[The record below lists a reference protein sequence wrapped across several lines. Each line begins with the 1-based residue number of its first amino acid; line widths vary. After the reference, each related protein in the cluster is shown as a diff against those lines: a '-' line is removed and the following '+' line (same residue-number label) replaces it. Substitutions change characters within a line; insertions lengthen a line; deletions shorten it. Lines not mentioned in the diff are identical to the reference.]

1 MTPSQRQVERFLQ
14 HFSAGCKTPLHLKD
28 GVCALYNEQ
37 GQEAAVLEVPEQSDS
52 LLLHCQLTE
61 TDPQTALILYPQ
73 LLQLN
78 FEMAAMR
85 GCWLALD
92 EQYKVRLCFQQ
103 SLTQLDEATFSH
115 LVSGFIEQAVEVSE
129 FIGQIAARS
138 AA

>member
-1 MTPSQRQVERFLQ
+1 MTPSQQQAETFLQ
-14 HFSAGCKTPLHLKD
+14 HFSAGCHTPLHLQN

-52 LLLHCQLTE
+52 LLLHCQLLVA
-61 TDPQTALILYPQ
+61 DPQSAAALYPL

-78 FEMAAMR
+78 FEMGAMR

-92 EQYKVRLCFQQ
+92 ELHTVRLCFQQ
-103 SLTQLDEATFSH
+103 ALASLDEASFTH
-115 LVSGFIEQAVEVSE
+115 VVSGFIEQAGEVRA
-129 FIGQIAARS
+129 FIAEMLAQS

>member
-14 HFSAGCKTPLHLKD
+14 HFSSGCKTPLHLKE
-28 GVCALYNEQ
+28 GVCALYNDQ

-61 TDPQTALILYPQ
+61 TDPQASLTFYPL

-92 EQYKVRLCFQQ
+92 EQHKVRLCFQQ
-103 SLTQLDEATFSH
+103 SLAQLDEATFSH
-115 LVSGFIEQAVEVSE
+115 LVSGFIEQAVEVRE
-129 FIGQIAARS
+129 FIVQITGRS

>member
-1 MTPSQRQVERFLQ
+1 MTASQRQVEKFLQ
-14 HFSAGCKTPLHLKD
+14 YFSAGCKTPLHLKD
-28 GVCALYNEQ
+28 GVCALYDAQ

-52 LLLHCQLTE
+52 LLIHCQLTE
-61 TDPQTALILYPQ
+61 TDPQSSLTLYPL

-85 GCWLALD
+85 GCWLAMD

-103 SLTQLDEATFSH
+103 ALTQLDEATFSH
-115 LVSGFIEQAVEVSE
+115 VVSGFIEQAVEVRE
-129 FIGQIAARS
+129 FIGQSGGRS

>member
-1 MTPSQRQVERFLQ
+1 MTPSQRQVEKLLQ

-28 GVCALYNEQ
+28 GVCALYNDQ
-37 GQEAAVLEVPEQSDS
+37 GQEAAILEVPDQSDS
-52 LLLHCQLTE
+52 LLLHCQITE
-61 TDPQTALILYPQ
+61 TDPQASLTLYPL

-92 EQYKVRLCFQQ
+92 EMYKVRLCFQH

-115 LVSGFIEQAVEVSE
+115 VVSGFIGQATEVRD
-129 FIGQIAARS
+129 FITQMIGRNVA
-138 AA
+138 